1 MGLFANAAIS
11 PMAISQEMRKAV
23 RQFQTAK
30 IVIIDPR
37 ITEDLPVIVWSGMAC
52 VQPYRKDLSSPQVGN
67 PTVVATVRFQVDF
80 EEDGPLPDI
89 ETNFQVYVL
98 PQELSG
104 LDYPDVY
111 ISEYAHIVTS
121 AMNSSLAWQ
130 RTIETTVNTESR
142 PNYNIVRV
150 GDSYEIR

>member
-1 MGLFANAAIS
+1 MGLFVNNTID

-23 RQFQTAK
+23 RQFQTTK
-30 IVIIDPR
+30 IVLIDPR
-37 ITEDLPVIVWSGMAC
+37 ITEDLPVIVWSGMAR
-52 VQPYRKDLSSPQVGN
+52 VQPYRKDLSSPQVAN

-80 EEDGPLPDI
+80 DQDGPLPDI

-104 LDYPDVY
+104 LTYPDVY

-121 AMNSSLAWQ
+121 AMNGSLAWQ

-150 GDSYEIR
+150 GDGYEIR